1 MKTEDKETK
10 FRYGIAEFERRKYRR
25 YPVSLPIEYYRA
37 DSPVNQSGQTLD
49 ASEGGLQ
56 VLFPEQ
62 MDIGQHLKMKLFF
75 SSEATLNRIDMIVEV
90 VWINTQL
97 REGEDHYRSGL
108 RFINLS
114 LEDMDKLKNLLA
126 SLS

>member
-75 SSEATLNRIDMIVEV
+75 SSEAKLNIIDIIVEV

-108 RFINLS
+108 RFINIS
-114 LEDMDKLKNLLA
+114 PEDRDKLKNLLA

>member
-1 MKTEDKETK
+1 MKTEDKEAK

-25 YPVSLPIEYYRA
+25 YPISLPIEYYRA
-37 DSPVNQSGQTLD
+37 DSPINQSGQTLD

-75 SSEATLNRIDMIVEV
+75 SSEVKLNTVDMLVEV

-97 REGEDHYRSGL
+97 REGEDHYRSGV
-108 RFINLS
+108 RFINISPVDL
-114 LEDMDKLKNLLA
+114 DKVKNLLA

>member
-1 MKTEDKETK
+1 MKTEDKEAK
-10 FRYGIAEFERRKYRR
+10 FRYGIAQFERRKYRR
-25 YPVSLPIEYYRA
+25 YPISLPMEYYRA
-37 DSPVNQSGQTLD
+37 DSPINQSGQTLD

-62 MDIGQHLKMKLFF
+62 MDIGQQLKLKLFF
-75 SSEATLNRIDMIVEV
+75 SSETELNTIEMLVEV

-97 REGEDHYRSGL
+97 REGEDHYRSGV
-108 RFINLS
+108 RFINIS
-114 LEDMDKLKNLLA
+114 PEDMNKLKNLLA